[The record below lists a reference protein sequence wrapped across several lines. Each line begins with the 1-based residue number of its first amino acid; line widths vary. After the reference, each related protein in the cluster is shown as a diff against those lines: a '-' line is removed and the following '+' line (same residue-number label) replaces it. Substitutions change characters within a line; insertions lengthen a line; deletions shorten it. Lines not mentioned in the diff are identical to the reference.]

1 MLWLAGGTSWA
12 RGRGRETRAL
22 AGPWLRGLGGLQSTS
37 SLPALTLPLPSLP
50 LPAAGLSTHAAQR
63 LVSLFHLLARR
74 YNRLQAAA
82 EGADVPPTPTA
93 DASALSPLTPW
104 TPAGGP
110 ATAAT
115 ATSQQQSGAEQQQQV
130 QRQQTP
136 EPPQA
141 QQQQQQQ
148 QQQTPE
154 QRELELQLYADFL
167 RIVLEV
173 GEGLDG
179 CWRVVRWL
187 VWVWEMGGRW
197 LGWIGVVRG
206 TGGEGFSPAWQQS
219 ASSHVSHSSSL
230 PASRPACLLPVSLP
244 SDQHRALAFCS
255 LRYLCRRL

>member
-1 MLWLAGGTSWA
+1 
-12 RGRGRETRAL
+12 
-22 AGPWLRGLGGLQSTS
+22 
-37 SLPALTLPLPSLP
+37 
-50 LPAAGLSTHAAQR
+50 

-93 DASALSPLTPW
+93 DASVLSPLTPW
-104 TPAGGP
+104 TPAEGP
-110 ATAAT
+110 TAAPA
-115 ATSQQQSGAEQQQQV
+115 ATSQQQSGAEQQQQQQ

-141 QQQQQQQ
+141 QQQQ

-179 CWRVVRWL
+179 CWRVVGWL
-187 VWVWEMGGRW
+187 VGLGVGDVWEVVGVDWGCEGDGRGG
-197 LGWIGVVRG
+197 LQPGL
-206 TGGEGFSPAWQQS
+206 A
-219 ASSHVSHSSSL
+219 AVSKQPCVPFLL
-230 PASRPACLLPVSLP
+230 PAGQPACCRPACLLTNTGHLP
-244 SDQHRALAFCS
+244 LAACFPLLQIVNSILTSALPQNPELVYTLLHRQVGTAASAPLG
-255 LRYLCRRL
+255 L